1 MSDLGVVK
9 YLRKPATKLDLLPW
23 TAKGPFVQSKLSQM
37 APLRAFLCFAR
48 VRWRNRPPDNVG
60 ESVTNARTNKSVTT
74 QSRNY
79 RLKV

>member
-23 TAKGPFVQSKLSQM
+23 TAKVQTLVQSKLSQV

-48 VRWRNRPPDNVG
+48 VRWRNRPPEAIAKQVFDQGV
-60 ESVTNARTNKSVTT
+60 ER
-74 QSRNY
+74 
-79 RLKV
+79 